1 MVPPSRQ
8 IQDAISVNSAAEDLF
23 VQLFCETFGPDKAD
37 ELFVQYPFVDI
48 YGRHRFID
56 FALETPAEK
65 VAFEIDGETY
75 HNPNKVSAEKYVDD
89 LLKQNSL
96 VFKDWRVYRWAY
108 RQLLDTP
115 DRVKDELATFLSNI
129 LALSSPSFLP
139 EQTGQIVQYR
149 DYQEEAL
156 HNLWQV
162 RDSGDSIALLY
173 HATGVGK
180 TITAAADA
188 KRVGGKTLFLVNA
201 LKLAEQA
208 AEHFHAVWP
217 EASTGFFTGSQKTDS
232 GAENVDVL
240 FATMQS
246 VTRHLEEFAPTQ
258 FDYIIIDECH
268 HAASKSYAA
277 IMGYFRPAFTLGLS
291 ATPERADGE
300 DILRI
305 FKNVA
310 HKMDLETAVKRGIL
324 APIRCFRV
332 KTNVDLSD
340 VRINGIRYNNL
351 DLESRL
357 FVPERN
363 QLIVD
368 SYLQYAKGHNTVIFC
383 ASVRHAEDIK
393 VLLQAAGVQA
403 EAVSGRQP
411 ETTRNAILQRYET
424 GELAVLCACD
434 LLNEG
439 WDSPKTDVLFMA
451 RPTMSR
457 TIYLQQLGR
466 GVRKHAGKESL
477 LVFDFVDNANLFNMP
492 YSLHRLLNMG
502 QYRPFGFALAPDQT
516 RKMDEDLFRKGERP
530 EALIDLPVYATDY
543 EPIELFNWQAQARSM
558 VSQLEFVRRVDVQSE
573 TVERYIKEGK
583 IKADLAVPIS
593 ENRTLNYF
601 KPETIANYA
610 QKFGWEIIDAKNIKR
625 KFIEF
630 VRKMDMSYSY
640 KPVLLLAFL
649 DLMDENGRAN
659 IDEIVA
665 FFKNFY
671 QERRKAGKP
680 VEKANSIFTRTEVS
694 DAESKKNILRNPL
707 KRFAD
712 MRFLSYSNDFACI
725 ELHRAILRHFTAEDA
740 AEIRQICHAKL
751 EQYYARFS

>member
-1 MVPPSRQ
+1 MPKVDHHSVL
-8 IQDAISVNSAAEDLF
+8 IKDAKSVNSVAEDLF
-23 VQLFCETFGPDKAD
+23 VQIFCEAFGPEKAS
-37 ELFVQYPFVDI
+37 ELFVQHPFVDI

-56 FALETPAEK
+56 FAIETPTEK
-65 VAFEIDGETY
+65 IAIEIDGENY
-75 HNPNKVSAEKYVDD
+75 HNPGKVSPEKYIDD

-96 VFKDWRVYRWAY
+96 VFKDWRVYRWTY
-108 RQLLDTP
+108 GQLRDTP
-115 DRVKDELATFLSNI
+115 DRVKDELATFLSQA
-129 LALSSPSFLP
+129 LAFSAPSFLP
-139 EQTGQIVQYR
+139 NQTGRIIQYR

-156 HNLWQV
+156 QNLTQV
-162 RDSGDSIALLY
+162 RDSGDAIALLY

-201 LKLAEQA
+201 LKLTEQAEQRFQ
-208 AEHFHAVWP
+208 EVWP
-217 EASTGFFTGSQKTDS
+217 EATTGFYTGSRKAD
-232 GAENVDVL
+232 NVDVL
-240 FATMQS
+240 FATIQS
-246 VTRHLEEFAPTQ
+246 VTRNLDDFEPTR

-268 HAASKSYAA
+268 HAAAKSYAA
-277 IMGYFRPAFTLGLS
+277 IMGYFKPSFTLGLS

-351 DLESRL
+351 DLESKL

-363 QLIVD
+363 QLVVD
-368 SYLQYAKGHNTVIFC
+368 TYLRYAKGRNTVIFC
-383 ASVRHAEDIK
+383 ASVRHADDIGH
-393 VLLQAAGVQA
+393 LLRQAGVKA
-403 EAVSGRQP
+403 ESVSGRQP
-411 ETTRNAILQRYET
+411 ETTRNEILRRYEQ
-424 GELAVLCACD
+424 GDLAVLCACD

-477 LVFDFVDNANLFNMP
+477 IVFDFVDNANLFNMP

-502 QYRPFGFALAPDQT
+502 QYRPFGFALAPDQV
-516 RKMDEDLFRKGERP
+516 RKIDEDLFRKGERP
-530 EALIDLPVYATDY
+530 AALIDLPVYATDY
-543 EPIELFNWQAQARSM
+543 EPVELFNWQELARSM
-558 VSQLEFVRRVDVQSE
+558 VSQMEFVRRVDVQSE
-573 TVERYIKEGK
+573 TIERYINEGK

-593 ENRTLNYF
+593 ENRNFNYF
-601 KPETIANYA
+601 KPETITKYA
-610 QKFGWEIIDAKNIKR
+610 REFGWEIIDSKNIKL

-630 VRKMDMSYSY
+630 IRKMDMTYSY
-640 KPVLLLAFL
+640 KPVLMLSLI
-649 DLMDENGRAN
+649 DLMDEQGRTK
-659 IDEIVA
+659 IEEIVSY
-665 FFKNFY
+665 FKDFY
-671 QERRKAGKP
+671 ARRMRDGKT
-680 VEKANSIFTRTEVS
+680 VEKSNSIFARENIP
-694 DAESKKNILRNPL
+694 DAVAKRNILGNPF

-712 MRFLSYSNDFACI
+712 MNFLSYSKDFEYV
-725 ELHRAILRHFTAEDA
+725 ELNRAILRKFTADDA
-740 AEIRQICHAKL
+740 EEIRQICHQKL
-751 EQYYARFS
+751 EQYYARIA